1 MNASGYVIYT
11 VILLLV
17 FVSIVM
23 WVFSRKSK
31 ERFSKDANIPFEEKP
46 D

>member
-1 MNASGYVIYT
+1 MSTSGYAIYT

-17 FVSIVM
+17 FVSIGV
-23 WVFSRKSK
+23 WVFSKKRKA
-31 ERFSKDANIPFEEKP
+31 RFDKDANIPFEEER

>member
-11 VILLLV
+11 VIMLLV
-17 FVSIVM
+17 FVSIVI
-23 WVFSRKSK
+23 WVFSRKRK
-31 ERFSKDANIPFEEKP
+31 ARFSKDANIPFEEKQ